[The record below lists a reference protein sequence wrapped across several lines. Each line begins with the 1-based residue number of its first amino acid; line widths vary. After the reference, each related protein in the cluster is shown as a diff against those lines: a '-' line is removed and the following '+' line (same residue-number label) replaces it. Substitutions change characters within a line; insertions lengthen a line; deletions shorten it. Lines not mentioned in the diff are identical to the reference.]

1 WTSLHAWPRVL
12 PRYRSGHTASRRRA
26 GTPGD
31 RRVTTGVVL
40 MTYGAPRDPSD
51 VPAYLTRVRGGR
63 VPSAELATEM
73 TRRYRIIGGSR
84 PVARTETQA
93 AALQREPGEGY
104 LVRAPTGFSDPT
116 IERVGHELALR
127 RASLA

>member
-1 WTSLHAWPRVL
+1 LGGPFAGARGTGPRQTWTYLLSWPRG
-12 PRYRSGHTASRRRA
+12 PAGYRSGHTASRRRA
-26 GTPGD
+26 GARGD

-51 VPAYLTRVRGGR
+51 VPAYLTRVSGGR

-84 PVARTETQA
+84 PA
-93 AALQREPGEGY
+93 AATGTPAAAPPRARGQGS
-104 LVRAPTGFSDPT
+104 LV
-116 IERVGHELALR
+116 
-127 RASLA
+127 